1 MTEPLVI
8 ADPALLSPPGQRFWT
23 TPEMVDA
30 KGRPTF
36 PIGVVAEVF
45 FARSVHWAR
54 LMQTKGWMVLDDEP
68 LDIPKTEAGAKA
80 FRLYDIERMAHAL
93 ADNGAID
100 GQQLSRTVLLVKTV
114 GQNWGFLA

>member
-8 ADPALLSPPGQRFWT
+8 ADPALLFPEGQQFWT
-23 TPEMVDA
+23 TPEMVNGQ
-30 KGRPTF
+30 GRPVFT
-36 PIGVVAEVF
+36 ISVVAEVF

-54 LMQTKGWMVLDDEP
+54 LMQRKGWMVLDGEP
-68 LDIPKTEAGAKA
+68 LEIPTTTAGAKA

-93 ADNGAID
+93 AENGGID

-114 GQNWGFLA
+114 AQNYGFIA